1 MKKEERLIARK
12 LRAEGYSL
20 QDIVTTLKVSKSSV
34 SIWVRDVELSEIQKA
49 KLAQKGL
56 QRQAIELRRHNRL
69 RNEFQ
74 KREKIITEAQG
85 AIQKVSYKELW
96 LMGVM
101 LYWAEGG
108 KTQRMVRFSNGDP
121 EMIKIMIAFFR
132 RVCYVPESKLHG
144 YIHIHPHLDVKQAE
158 EYWSAISGI
167 PLTQF
172 YKTYNKINKSSQGK
186 KDTLPYGVFDIYIM
200 DVKLFL
206 RITGWARGIFSA
218 Y

>member
-34 SIWVRDVELSEIQKA
+34 SIWVRDVELSEIQKV
-49 KLAQKGL
+49 KLAQKGF

-69 RNEFQ
+69 RNELQ

-85 AIQKVSYKELW
+85 AIQKVSDKELW

-132 RVCYVPESKLHG
+132 RVCDVPESKLHG
-144 YIHIHPHLDVKQAE
+144 YIHIHPHLDAKKAE
-158 EYWSAISGI
+158 DYWSAISGI

-206 RITGWARGIFSA
+206 KITGWARGIFSA